1 MDIINEQLC
10 SQCHTYNRAKEMKQA
25 LFLVENKLNTIAKN
39 LKRLKLFGIG
49 TDRQEKAF
57 FRNHAEFRALFHS
70 IDVDAVRA
78 KSSEYTQRLEI
89 IDYEERYK
97 GIDITKLHEQIQ
109 YLQSQTL
116 MAQLN
121 EKALENDVLKFR
133 ERIYKLAA
141 QYNPA
146 GGQTAKDLKARSKM
160 PWRGPEEVDELCR
173 MFSTFLA
180 EPKPQIK

>member
-10 SQCHTYNRAKEMKQA
+10 SQCHTYDRAKEMKQA

-39 LKRLKLFGIG
+39 LKHLKLFGIG

-89 IDYEERYK
+89 IEAEINESFKQLTYRRNYSA
-97 GIDITKLHEQIQ
+97 
-109 YLQSQTL
+109 YLFLIFIGLSIVVFLLSKSYDQSNT
-116 MAQLN
+116 
-121 EKALENDVLKFR
+121 
-133 ERIYKLAA
+133 
-141 QYNPA
+141 
-146 GGQTAKDLKARSKM
+146 
-160 PWRGPEEVDELCR
+160 
-173 MFSTFLA
+173 
-180 EPKPQIK
+180 